1 MTLLLSNKLANQKES
16 RLITDIVFITVY
28 VLFSL
33 KIQCYV
39 YLAGQEG
46 AENLDEVG
54 IAEG

>member
-16 RLITDIVFITVY
+16 RLITDIVFIIVY

-33 KIQCYV
+33 KIQYYV
-39 YLAGQEG
+39 YLAGQGG
-46 AENLDEVG
+46 AEDLDKVG